1 MGAKTRVEARV
12 AELRELI
19 RYHDRKYYADNA
31 PEISDREYDALL
43 AELQTGRI
51 VAALDVTT
59 PEPLPADSPFRKL
72 TNLIITPHVSGAGFY
87 GYYMIGKLTLQA
99 LEDFFAEKPVQDAV
113 DQHHGA
119 IALGPDPDHGERLD
133 LLPADP

>member
-1 MGAKTRVEARV
+1 MIGAKQLKAMRDGAV
-12 AELRELI
+12 LI
-19 RYHDRKYYADNA
+19 NTSRGSVIDH
-31 PEISDREYDALL
+31 DALL

-99 LEDFFAEKPVQDAV
+99 LEDFFADKPVEDAI
-113 DQHHGA
+113 DFSRYSTLA
-119 IALGPDPDHGERLD
+119 
-133 LLPADP
+133 